1 MAWLLLGRATRWL
14 TILALVDC
22 ALPIAERTGPLHS
35 HSRSSVAGWGRREA
49 APSCLRE
56 FEGRP
61 LRGGHR
67 RSRGAALRLRGGVFG
82 PWDFDRFGYFDV
94 PRARF
99 NVTEDIC
106 LEWSKDKEEAFR
118 QQAPPRPQP
127 QPAAGPSRADGAEM
141 LTL

>member
-1 MAWLLLGRATRWL
+1 
-14 TILALVDC
+14 
-22 ALPIAERTGPLHS
+22 
-35 HSRSSVAGWGRREA
+35 
-49 APSCLRE
+49 
-56 FEGRP
+56 
-61 LRGGHR
+61 
-67 RSRGAALRLRGGVFG
+67 VFG

-127 QPAAGPSRADGAEM
+127 QPAAGPSRADGAEL